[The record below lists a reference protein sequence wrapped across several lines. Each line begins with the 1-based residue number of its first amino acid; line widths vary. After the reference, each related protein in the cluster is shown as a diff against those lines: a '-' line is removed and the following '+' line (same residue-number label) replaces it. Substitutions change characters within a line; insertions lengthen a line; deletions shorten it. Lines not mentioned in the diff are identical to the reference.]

1 MRVSVCMSLYVCL
14 NVCLSV
20 SECECVSVS
29 GCECVNRNRAGNPF
43 SL

>member
-1 MRVSVCMSLYVCL
+1 MHVSVCISLYVCL
-14 NVCLSV
+14 NVCL
-20 SECECVSVS
+20 SVS

>member
-20 SECECVSVS
+20 SECECV
-29 GCECVNRNRAGNPF
+29 NRNRAGIPF